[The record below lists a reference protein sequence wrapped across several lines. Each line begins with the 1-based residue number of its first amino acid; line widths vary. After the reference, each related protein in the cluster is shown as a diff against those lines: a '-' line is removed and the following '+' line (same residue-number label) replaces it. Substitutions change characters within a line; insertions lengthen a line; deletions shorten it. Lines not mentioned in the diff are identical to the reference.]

1 MNTLEELGREITRLR
16 TIRNI
21 TQTELAARAGMTQT
35 EISRIER
42 GKHAARSASLMRIAK
57 GLNMKLGFINI

>member
-1 MNTLEELGREITRLR
+1 MSNLEQLGSEITHLR

-21 TQTELAARAGMTQT
+21 TQSELAGSAGMTQT

-42 GKHAARSASLMRIAK
+42 GKHAARSASLMRIAQ
-57 GLNMKLGFINI
+57 GLNMKLGFIEL

>member
-1 MNTLEELGREITRLR
+1 MSNLEQLGSEITHLR

-21 TQTELAARAGMTQT
+21 TQSELADRAGMTQT

-42 GKHAARSASLMRIAK
+42 GKHAARSASLMRIAQ
-57 GLNMKLGFINI
+57 GLNMKLGFIEL

>member
-1 MNTLEELGREITRLR
+1 MSNLEQLGSEITHLR

-21 TQTELAARAGMTQT
+21 TQSELAGRAGMTQT

-42 GKHAARSASLMRIAK
+42 GKHAARSASLMRIAQ
-57 GLNMKLGFINI
+57 GLNMKLGFIEL